1 MSNTRDTGFLRNAI
15 QVTDQGV
22 TFVSGSTTLMSI
34 SYSGAVTTTG
44 VISGSNALSASF
56 SLNSALLNGIGSV
69 GFATTGALLEVS
81 SSQQQ
86 ISSSQQQIS
95 ASLLNVV
102 ANYATT
108 GSNSFRANQSI
119 TGSLVVSSTI
129 TAQTLVVQTVTSSIV
144 YSSGS
149 NLFGSALGDTQT
161 FTGSLQVTGSMSV
174 TGSAAFSSD
183 VILPYSKALA
193 FNSISNQYITADS
206 SNLYLGAANL
216 ARLTIS
222 SSGLVGI
229 GTTSPN
235 AKLHINGSTGSP
247 TYRGFVYTYAGNET
261 LTDEVLFQA
270 VVDGYTSVYPLYLFR
285 DQRTTQTGTQR
296 IFEIQGG
303 ISGVGTILTTLANGY
318 VGIGTT
324 SPAEKLHV
332 SGGAIKVQGDT
343 AANTANA
350 AALSY
355 ASGYASLNSW
365 GPNTSTWGGIKFILN
380 ASNGNAITALT
391 LSGSGAAIFSNSLG
405 INGAT
410 STNGVLEVL
419 KSSSSIAQFSLGW
432 NTSNHTDM
440 YVDASGNFYIQ
451 PQGTTKFTISST
463 GAATI
468 AGALTIQADTGLT
481 KYYLTSAGSG
491 DALNQFYDNTG
502 TVKIQLY
509 TNGNSYFTG
518 GSVGIGT
525 TSPNTKLEVYSS
537 TAATAT
543 IGRFGAANYN
553 YPSNKTYIQIGTQ
566 YEDGSSK
573 IGSSNPSGNLSEL
586 FFETCTAA
594 SGVFAERMR
603 INSSG
608 SVGINTSS
616 PTLNVGLTAKRPTG
630 TGWIIDALNS
640 SNTRVGGFY
649 VTGGGNGQLY
659 LANNSG
665 TENIVLDSAGSSYL
679 IGGNLGI
686 GTSLPLAT
694 LSTIGGAVQFM
705 GDYRN
710 YQTIIKN
717 AGGNG
722 TFNGSLLITIPQMSD
737 GNTDGYGGYSCEV
750 YVAGYSGFYC
760 HAWFGGYINGGI
772 TSSEATILR
781 SNGGWSISQVSYG
794 ANNQG
799 FQFTIDY
806 PSSIVHPTARIIFN
820 KGGSPNSAA
829 YPANTITSAFS

>member
-34 SYSGAVTTTG
+34 SSSGAVTTTG

-285 DQRTTQTGTQR
+285 DQRTNQTSTQR

-324 SPAEKLHV
+324 SPQASLDIAGKANTTALTIGASNGYEIFITGSDSANIYHASPNQAIYLNTNGGFLHLGTSAASTLLTISGSSV
-332 SGGAIKVQGDT
+332 GIGTTQPSYTLDVAGTGRFTGAVTSGGAFTVQ
-343 AANTANA
+343 
-350 AALSY
+350 
-355 ASGYASLNSW
+355 
-365 GPNTSTWGGIKFILN
+365 
-380 ASNGNAITALT
+380 
-391 LSGSGAAIFSNSLG
+391 
-405 INGAT
+405 
-410 STNGVLEVL
+410 
-419 KSSSSIAQFSLGW
+419 
-432 NTSNHTDM
+432 
-440 YVDASGNFYIQ
+440 
-451 PQGTTKFTISST
+451 
-463 GAATI
+463 
-468 AGALTIQADTGLT
+468 AGTGLT
-481 KYYLTSAGSG
+481 KFYFTSAGSG
-491 DALNQFYDNTG
+491 DALNQLYDNTG

-525 TSPNTKLEVYSS
+525 TDPS
-537 TAATAT
+537 TLLH
-543 IGRFGAANYN
+543 IL
-553 YPSNKTYIQIGTQ
+553 
-566 YEDGSSK
+566 GSSANLIIADNTSYATGVGGK
-573 IGSSNPSGNLSEL
+573 LSLHGNYRSVGDITEGGYIKTSKTNATNGDYGFDMIFATSNY
-586 FFETCTAA
+586 TA
-594 SGVFAERMR
+594 GVAERMR
-603 INSSG
+603 ISSG
-608 SVGINTSS
+608 G
-616 PTLNVGLTAKRPTG
+616 NV
-630 TGWIIDALNS
+630 
-640 SNTRVGGFY
+640 
-649 VTGGGNGQLY
+649 
-659 LANNSG
+659 
-665 TENIVLDSAGSSYL
+665 
-679 IGGNLGI
+679 GI
-686 GTSLPLAT
+686 GTTSPAAVLQVRGPNAVGTFFDAQNVGAGGAVFSRINASSSPYNQYLFNNGNVGIDRTPLAK
-694 LSTIGGAVQFM
+694 LAVYGGAVQIM
-705 GDYRN
+705 GDYAN
-710 YQTIIKN
+710 WQTIIKS
-717 AGGNG
+717 AGANG
-722 TFNGSLLITIPQMSD
+722 TFSGQLTITIPEMS
-737 GNTDGYGGYSCEV
+737 NANIDGYGGYSCEV
-750 YVAGYSGFYC
+750 YVAGYQGWYC

-772 TSSEATILR
+772 SSSEATILR
-781 SNGGWSISQVSYG
+781 SNGDWSISQAAYG
-794 ANNQG
+794 TYSQG
-799 FQFTIDY
+799 FTFVLNY
-806 PSSIVHPTARIIFN
+806 PTPYIVHPTARIIFN
-820 KGGSPNSAA
+820 KGGSPNSAE
-829 YPANTITSAFS
+829 YPANSITAVFS

>member
-34 SYSGAVTTTG
+34 SSSGAVTTTG

-149 NLFGSALGDTQT
+149 NLFGSALGDRQT
-161 FTGSLQVTGSMSV
+161 FTGSVNITGSLSV

-183 VILPYSKALA
+183 VVLPYSKALA

-285 DQRTTQTGTQR
+285 DQRTNQTGTQR

-324 SPAEKLHV
+324 SPQASLHIA
-332 SGGAIKVQGDT
+332 GK
-343 AANTANA
+343 ANTT
-350 AALSY
+350 ALTI
-355 ASGYASLNSW
+355 G
-365 GPNTSTWGGIKFILN
+365 
-380 ASNGNAITALT
+380 ASNGYEIFITGSDSANIYHASPNQAIYLNTNGGFLHLGTSAASTLLT
-391 LSGSGAAIFSNSLG
+391 ISGS
-405 INGAT
+405 
-410 STNGVLEVL
+410 
-419 KSSSSIAQFSLGW
+419 
-432 NTSNHTDM
+432 
-440 YVDASGNFYIQ
+440 
-451 PQGTTKFTISST
+451 
-463 GAATI
+463 
-468 AGALTIQADTGLT
+468 
-481 KYYLTSAGSG
+481 
-491 DALNQFYDNTG
+491 
-502 TVKIQLY
+502 
-509 TNGNSYFTG
+509 
-518 GSVGIGT
+518 SVGIGT
-525 TSPNTKLEVYSS
+525 TSPDSLLQIGSTTVSS
-537 TAATAT
+537 GGAPLR
-543 IGRFGAANYN
+543 IYGYDGAADFYTTRQESTFNAALYLHN
-553 YPSNKTYIQIGTQ
+553 
-566 YEDGSSK
+566 
-573 IGSSNPSGNLSEL
+573 NPSGVVGNGTGIL
-586 FFETCTAA
+586 FRARSSSTDSRVQGAIYTSWTTSTDASRTAKLVLQTVDSGTNSDKVTILGNGNVGIGSTNPVEKFVVYKAA
-594 SGVFAERMR
+594 SSIYSSVQGDNNASYDIAHQYYDGTNAVYSGMMRGSTGTTGSYTIFTGGATR
-603 INSSG
+603 IN
-608 SVGINTSS
+608 VTS
-616 PTLNVGLTAKRPTG
+616 
-630 TGWIIDALNS
+630 
-640 SNTRVGGFY
+640 
-649 VTGGGNGQLY
+649 GGN
-659 LANNSG
+659 
-665 TENIVLDSAGSSYL
+665 V
-679 IGGNLGI
+679 GI
-686 GTSLPLAT
+686 GTTSPTATLQVRGPNAVGTFFDAQNVGAGGAVFSRINASSSPYNQYLFNNGNVGIDRTPLAK
-694 LSTIGGAVQFM
+694 LAVLGGAVQIM
-705 GDYRN
+705 GDYPHW
-710 YQTIIKN
+710 QTIIKS
-717 AGGNG
+717 AGANG
-722 TFNGSLLITIPQMSD
+722 TFNGALTITIPEMS
-737 GNTDGYGGYSCEV
+737 TASVDGYGGYSCEV

-760 HAWFGGYINGGI
+760 HAWFSGYINAGI
-772 TSSEATILR
+772 VVSETTILR
-781 SNGGWSISQVSYG
+781 SSGGWSISQASYG
-794 ANNQG
+794 TYNQG
-799 FQFTIDY
+799 FTFTIDY
-806 PSSIVHPTARIIFN
+806 SPGIIHPTARIIFN
-820 KGGSPNSAA
+820 KGGSPNSSE
-829 YPANTITSAFS
+829 YPANSITAVFS